1 MAQFG
6 FGLDINETA
15 DKFGYDQYQTSLLE
29 SLGAVA
35 SDNWN
40 FNPSYSIYTNKQ
52 LEEAKS
58 LSIQKKETPVSREIL
73 NNNKEH
79 KRLGLFFDND
89 EYQSVVDIIVNRKKD
104 ERKRQS
110 IIARGPEG
118 SWNPFSGGFY
128 VGASKLATGIGISLL
143 DPINIAASFIPVFG
157 QARFAA
163 LAARTGFKTARLTR
177 GTVEGFA
184 GAIVIEPLVYGL
196 AQKVKAD
203 YDHMD
208 SFLNITFGT
217 IMGGGLHVGAGKLK
231 DLNTARKFKLRQK
244 KIKQARKENKITVD
258 EGADAELNLYREYY
272 PENGRIM
279 MALEKTDPKTR
290 KLLLEKSLND
300 FLLDKPNNIS
310 PIVDADPNLRN
321 VSNTSATPKIKIKSE
336 SKIDQVE
343 LNDVEKNVVKRN
355 SVETDSEI
363 KSLETQLETLRT
375 NQKDLKLKFDEDSFD
390 VKRTKQDLDEA
401 NNKSKDLDEIIKD
414 AINCVNGR

>member
-29 SLGAVA
+29 TLGAVA

-58 LSIQKKETPVSREIL
+58 LSIQKKENPISREIL
-73 NNNKEH
+73 NNNQEN

-110 IIARGPEG
+110 IIARGPDNWG
-118 SWNPFSGGFY
+118 VTAAKFGTG
-128 VGASKLATGIGISLL
+128 LAVSLF

-157 QARFAA
+157 QARFAWIA
-163 LAARTGFKTARLTR
+163 GRTGFKTARLAR
-177 GTVEGFA
+177 DAAE
-184 GAIVIEPLVYGL
+184 GAIGASLVEPLVYGV

-279 MALEKTDPKTR
+279 MELEKTDPKTR

-321 VSNTSATPKIKIKSE
+321 VSNTSATPKIKVKSE

-343 LNDVEKNVVKRN
+343 LNNVEKNIVKRN
-355 SVETDSEI
+355 NVETDSEI

-375 NQKDLKLKFDEDSFD
+375 NQKQDLKLKFNEDSFD
-390 VKRTKQDLDEA
+390 VKRTKEALDEA

>member
-6 FGLDINETA
+6 FGLDINKTA

-29 SLGAVA
+29 TLGAVA

-58 LSIQKKETPVSREIL
+58 LSIQKKENPISREIL
-73 NNNKEH
+73 NSNEEH

-110 IIARGPEG
+110 IIARGPDNWG
-118 SWNPFSGGFY
+118 VTAAKFGTG
-128 VGASKLATGIGISLL
+128 LAVSLF

-157 QARFAA
+157 QARFAW
-163 LAARTGFKTARLTR
+163 LAGRTGLKTARLAR
-177 GTVEGFA
+177 GTVEGA
-184 GAIVIEPLVYGL
+184 VGATLIEPLVYGM

-258 EGADAELNLYREYY
+258 ESADAELNLYREYY
-272 PENGRIM
+272 PENSRIM

-321 VSNTSATPKIKIKSE
+321 VSNTSATPKIKVKSE

-343 LNDVEKNVVKRN
+343 LNNVEKNIVKRN
-355 SVETDSEI
+355 NVETDSEI

-375 NQKDLKLKFDEDSFD
+375 NQKDLKLKFNEDSFD

>member
-58 LSIQKKETPVSREIL
+58 LSIQKKENPISREIL
-73 NNNKEH
+73 NSNEEH

-110 IIARGPEG
+110 IIARGPDNWG
-118 SWNPFSGGFY
+118 VTAAKFGTG
-128 VGASKLATGIGISLL
+128 LAVSLF

-157 QARFAA
+157 QARFLW
-163 LAARTGFKTARLTR
+163 LAGRTSLRTARLAR
-177 GTVEGFA
+177 GTVEGA
-184 GAIVIEPLVYGL
+184 VGATLIEPLVYGV

-258 EGADAELNLYREYY
+258 ESADAELNLYREYY
-272 PENGRIM
+272 PENSRIM

-321 VSNTSATPKIKIKSE
+321 VSNTSATPKIKVKSE

-343 LNDVEKNVVKRN
+343 LNNVEKNIVKRN
-355 SVETDSEI
+355 NVETDSEI

-375 NQKDLKLKFDEDSFD
+375 NQKDLKLKFNEDSFD

>member
-29 SLGAVA
+29 TLGAVA
-35 SDNWN
+35 SDNWT
-40 FNPSYSIYTNKQ
+40 FNPAYSIYTYKQ

-58 LSIQKKETPVSREIL
+58 LSIQKKENPVSRKIL
-73 NNNKEH
+73 NNNQEH
-79 KRLGLFFDND
+79 KQLGLFFDND
-89 EYQSVVDIIVNRKKD
+89 EYQSVVDIMVDRKKD

-110 IIARGPEG
+110 IIARGPDNWG
-118 SWNPFSGGFY
+118 VTAAKFGTG
-128 VGASKLATGIGISLL
+128 LAVSLF
-143 DPINIAASFIPVFG
+143 DPINIAASFIPVVG
-157 QARFAA
+157 QARFAW
-163 LAARTGFKTARLTR
+163 LVGRTSLRTARLAR
-177 GTVEGFA
+177 GTVEGA
-184 GAIVIEPLVYGL
+184 VGATLIEPLVYGV

-258 EGADAELNLYREYY
+258 EGADAEFNLYREYY
-272 PENGRIM
+272 PENSRIM
-279 MALEKTDPKTR
+279 MELEKTDPTTR

-321 VSNTSATPKIKIKSE
+321 VSDTSATPKIKVKSE

-343 LNDVEKNVVKRN
+343 LNNVEKNIVKRN
-355 SVETDSEI
+355 NVETDSEI

-375 NQKDLKLKFDEDSFD
+375 NQKQDLKLKFNEDSFD
-390 VKRTKQDLDEA
+390 VKRTKEALDEA

>member
-1 MAQFG
+1 M
-6 FGLDINETA
+6 
-15 DKFGYDQYQTSLLE
+15 
-29 SLGAVA
+29 
-35 SDNWN
+35 
-40 FNPSYSIYTNKQ
+40 
-52 LEEAKS
+52 
-58 LSIQKKETPVSREIL
+58 
-73 NNNKEH
+73 
-79 KRLGLFFDND
+79 
-89 EYQSVVDIIVNRKKD
+89 
-104 ERKRQS
+104 
-110 IIARGPEG
+110 
-118 SWNPFSGGFY
+118 
-128 VGASKLATGIGISLL
+128 
-143 DPINIAASFIPVFG
+143 FG
-157 QARFAA
+157 QARFAW
-163 LAARTGFKTARLTR
+163 LAGRTGLKTARLAR
-177 GTVEGFA
+177 GTVEGA
-184 GAIVIEPLVYGL
+184 VGATLIEPLVYGM

-258 EGADAELNLYREYY
+258 ESADAELNLYREYY
-272 PENGRIM
+272 PENSRIM

-321 VSNTSATPKIKIKSE
+321 VSNTSATPKIKVKSE

-343 LNDVEKNVVKRN
+343 LNNVEKNIVKRN
-355 SVETDSEI
+355 NVETDSEI

-375 NQKDLKLKFDEDSFD
+375 NQKDLKLKFNEDSFD

>member
-40 FNPSYSIYTNKQ
+40 FNPSYSIYTYKQ

-110 IIARGPEG
+110 IIARGPDNWG
-118 SWNPFSGGFY
+118 VTAAKFG
-128 VGASKLATGIGISLL
+128 TGLTVSLF

-163 LAARTGFKTARLTR
+163 LVGRTGFKTARLAR
-177 GTVEGFA
+177 GTVEGA
-184 GAIVIEPLVYGL
+184 VGATLIEPIVYGV

-321 VSNTSATPKIKIKSE
+321 VSDTSATPKIKVKSE

-355 SVETDSEI
+355 NVETDSEI

>member
-40 FNPSYSIYTNKQ
+40 FNPSYSIYTYKQ

-110 IIARGPEG
+110 IIARGPDNWG
-118 SWNPFSGGFY
+118 VTAAKFG
-128 VGASKLATGIGISLL
+128 TGLTVSLF

-163 LAARTGFKTARLTR
+163 LVGRTGFKTARLAR
-177 GTVEGFA
+177 GTVEGA
-184 GAIVIEPLVYGL
+184 VGATLIEPIVYGI

-279 MALEKTDPKTR
+279 MELEKTDPKTR

-321 VSNTSATPKIKIKSE
+321 VSDTSATPKIKVKSE

-355 SVETDSEI
+355 NVETDSEI

>member
-58 LSIQKKETPVSREIL
+58 LSIQKKENPISREIL
-73 NNNKEH
+73 NSNEEH

-110 IIARGPEG
+110 IIARGPDNWG
-118 SWNPFSGGFY
+118 VTAAKFGTG
-128 VGASKLATGIGISLL
+128 LAVSLF

-157 QARFAA
+157 QARFLW
-163 LAARTGFKTARLTR
+163 LAGRTSLRTARLAR
-177 GTVEGFA
+177 GTVEGA
-184 GAIVIEPLVYGL
+184 VGATLIEPLVYGV

-321 VSNTSATPKIKIKSE
+321 VSNTSATPKIKVKSE

-355 SVETDSEI
+355 NVETDSEI

-375 NQKDLKLKFDEDSFD
+375 NQKDLELKFKEDSFD
-390 VKRTKQDLDEA
+390 VKRTKEALDET

>member
-35 SDNWN
+35 LDNFN

-58 LSIQKKETPVSREIL
+58 LSIQKKENPISREIL
-73 NNNKEH
+73 NNNQEN

-110 IIARGPEG
+110 IIARGPDNWG
-118 SWNPFSGGFY
+118 VTAAKFGTG
-128 VGASKLATGIGISLL
+128 LAVSLF

-157 QARFAA
+157 QARFLW
-163 LAARTGFKTARLTR
+163 LAGRTSLRTARLTR
-177 GTVEGFA
+177 GTVEGA
-184 GAIVIEPLVYGL
+184 VGAIAIEPLVYGV

-321 VSNTSATPKIKIKSE
+321 VSNTSATPKIKVKSE

-355 SVETDSEI
+355 NVETDSEI

-375 NQKDLKLKFDEDSFD
+375 NQKDLELKFKEDSFD
-390 VKRTKQDLDEA
+390 VKRTKEALDEA

>member
-29 SLGAVA
+29 TLGAVA

-58 LSIQKKETPVSREIL
+58 LSIQKKENPISREIL
-73 NNNKEH
+73 NNNQEN

-110 IIARGPEG
+110 IIARGPDNWG
-118 SWNPFSGGFY
+118 VTAAKFGTG
-128 VGASKLATGIGISLL
+128 LAVSLF

-157 QARFAA
+157 QARFAWIA
-163 LAARTGFKTARLTR
+163 GRTGFKTARLAR
-177 GTVEGFA
+177 GAAE
-184 GAIVIEPLVYGL
+184 GAIGASLVEPLVYGV

-279 MALEKTDPKTR
+279 MELEKTDPKTR

-321 VSNTSATPKIKIKSE
+321 VSDTSATPKIKVKSE
-336 SKIDQVE
+336 AKIDQVE
-343 LNDVEKNVVKRN
+343 LNNVEKNIVKRN
-355 SVETDSEI
+355 NVETDSEI

-375 NQKDLKLKFDEDSFD
+375 NQKDLKLKFNEDSFD
-390 VKRTKQDLDEA
+390 VKRTKEALDET

>member
-40 FNPSYSIYTNKQ
+40 FNPAYSIYTYKQ

-110 IIARGPEG
+110 IIARGPDNWG
-118 SWNPFSGGFY
+118 VTAAKFGTG
-128 VGASKLATGIGISLL
+128 LAVSLF

-157 QARFAA
+157 QARFAW
-163 LAARTGFKTARLTR
+163 LVGRTGFKTARLAR
-177 GTVEGFA
+177 GTVEGA
-184 GAIVIEPLVYGL
+184 VGATLIEPIVYGV

-279 MALEKTDPKTR
+279 MELEKTDPKTR

-321 VSNTSATPKIKIKSE
+321 VSDTSATPKIKVKSE

-355 SVETDSEI
+355 NVETDSEI

>member
-29 SLGAVA
+29 TLGAVA

-58 LSIQKKETPVSREIL
+58 LSIQKKENPISREIL
-73 NNNKEH
+73 NNNQEN

-110 IIARGPEG
+110 IIARGPDNWG
-118 SWNPFSGGFY
+118 VTAAKFGTG
-128 VGASKLATGIGISLL
+128 LAVSLF

-157 QARFAA
+157 QARFAWIA
-163 LAARTGFKTARLTR
+163 GRTGFKTARLAR
-177 GTVEGFA
+177 GAAE
-184 GAIVIEPLVYGL
+184 GAIGASLVEPLVYGV

-321 VSNTSATPKIKIKSE
+321 VSDTSATPKIKVKSE
-336 SKIDQVE
+336 AKIDQVE
-343 LNDVEKNVVKRN
+343 LNNVEKNIVKRN
-355 SVETDSEI
+355 NVETDSEI

-375 NQKDLKLKFDEDSFD
+375 NQKDLKLKFNEDSFD
-390 VKRTKQDLDEA
+390 VKRTKEALDET

>member
-6 FGLDINETA
+6 FGLDINKTA

-29 SLGAVA
+29 TLGAVGE
-35 SDNWN
+35 DNWT
-40 FNPSYSIYTNKQ
+40 FNPAYSIYTYKQ

-58 LSIQKKETPVSREIL
+58 LSIQKNENPISREIL
-73 NNNKEH
+73 NSNEEH

-110 IIARGPEG
+110 IIARGPDNWG
-118 SWNPFSGGFY
+118 VTAAKFGTG
-128 VGASKLATGIGISLL
+128 LAVSLF

-157 QARFAA
+157 QARFLW
-163 LAARTGFKTARLTR
+163 LAGRTSLRTARLAR
-177 GTVEGFA
+177 GTVEGA
-184 GAIVIEPLVYGL
+184 VGATLIEPLVYGM

-258 EGADAELNLYREYY
+258 ESADAELNLYREYY
-272 PENGRIM
+272 PENSRIM

-321 VSNTSATPKIKIKSE
+321 VSNTSATPKIKVKSE

-343 LNDVEKNVVKRN
+343 LNNVEKNIVKRN
-355 SVETDSEI
+355 NVETDSEI

-375 NQKDLKLKFDEDSFD
+375 NQKDLKLKFNEDSFD
-390 VKRTKQDLDEA
+390 VKRTKEALDEA

>member
-35 SDNWN
+35 SDNWT
-40 FNPSYSIYTNKQ
+40 FNPAYSIYTYKQ

-58 LSIQKKETPVSREIL
+58 LSIQKKENPVSRKIL
-73 NNNKEH
+73 NNNQEH
-79 KRLGLFFDND
+79 KQLGLFFDND
-89 EYQSVVDIIVNRKKD
+89 EYQSVVDIMVDRKKD

-110 IIARGPEG
+110 IIARGPDNWG
-118 SWNPFSGGFY
+118 VTAAKFGTG
-128 VGASKLATGIGISLL
+128 LAVSLF
-143 DPINIAASFIPVFG
+143 DPINIAASFIPVVG
-157 QARFAA
+157 QARFAW
-163 LAARTGFKTARLTR
+163 LVGRTSLRTARLAR
-177 GTVEGFA
+177 GTVEGA
-184 GAIVIEPLVYGL
+184 VGATLIEPLVYGV

-258 EGADAELNLYREYY
+258 EGADAELNLYKEYY

-279 MALEKTDPKTR
+279 MELEKTDPTTR
-290 KLLLEKSLND
+290 NLLLEKSLND

-321 VSNTSATPKIKIKSE
+321 VSDTSATPKIKVKSE

-375 NQKDLKLKFDEDSFD
+375 NQKDLELKFNEDSFD
-390 VKRTKQDLDEA
+390 VKRTKQDLDEV

>member
-29 SLGAVA
+29 TLGAVA

-58 LSIQKKETPVSREIL
+58 LSIQKKENPISREIL
-73 NNNKEH
+73 NNNQEN

-104 ERKRQS
+104 ERERQS
-110 IIARGPEG
+110 IIARGPDNWG
-118 SWNPFSGGFY
+118 VTAAKFGTG
-128 VGASKLATGIGISLL
+128 LAVSLF

-157 QARFAA
+157 QARFAWIA
-163 LAARTGFKTARLTR
+163 GRTGFKTARLAR
-177 GTVEGFA
+177 GAAE
-184 GAIVIEPLVYGL
+184 GAIGASLVEPLVYGV

-272 PENGRIM
+272 PKNARIM

-290 KLLLEKSLND
+290 NLLLEKSVND
-300 FLLDKPNNIS
+300 FLLDKSNNIS

-321 VSNTSATPKIKIKSE
+321 VSDTSATPKIKVKSE

-343 LNDVEKNVVKRN
+343 LNNVKKNIVKRN
-355 SVETDSEI
+355 NVETDSEI

-375 NQKDLKLKFDEDSFD
+375 NQNDLKLKFNEDSFD
-390 VKRTKQDLDEA
+390 VKRTKEALDET

>member
-29 SLGAVA
+29 TLGAVA

-58 LSIQKKETPVSREIL
+58 LSIQKKENPISREIL
-73 NNNKEH
+73 NNNQEH
-79 KRLGLFFDND
+79 KQLGLFFDND

-110 IIARGPEG
+110 IIARGPDNWG
-118 SWNPFSGGFY
+118 VTAAKFGTG
-128 VGASKLATGIGISLL
+128 LAVSLF

-157 QARFAA
+157 QARFAWIA
-163 LAARTGFKTARLTR
+163 GRTGFKTARLAR
-177 GTVEGFA
+177 GAAE
-184 GAIVIEPLVYGL
+184 GAIGASLVEPLVYGV

-272 PENGRIM
+272 PKNARIM

-290 KLLLEKSLND
+290 NLLLEKSVND
-300 FLLDKPNNIS
+300 FLLDKSNNIS

-321 VSNTSATPKIKIKSE
+321 VSDTSATPKIKVKSE

-343 LNDVEKNVVKRN
+343 LNNVEKNIVKRN
-355 SVETDSEI
+355 NVETDSEI

-375 NQKDLKLKFDEDSFD
+375 NQKDLKLKFNEDSFD
-390 VKRTKQDLDEA
+390 VKRTKEALDEA

>member
-1 MAQFG
+1 MPQGLSNMAQFG

-29 SLGAVA
+29 SFGAVA

-40 FNPSYSIYTNKQ
+40 FNPSYAIDTYRQ

-110 IIARGPEG
+110 IIARGPDNWG
-118 SWNPFSGGFY
+118 VTAAKF
-128 VGASKLATGIGISLL
+128 GIGLTVSLF

-163 LAARTGFKTARLTR
+163 LVGRTGFKTARLTR
-177 GTVEGFA
+177 GMVEGA
-184 GAIVIEPLVYGL
+184 VGAALIEPIVYGV

-321 VSNTSATPKIKIKSE
+321 VSDTSATPKIKVKSE

-375 NQKDLKLKFDEDSFD
+375 NQKDLKLKFNEDSFD
-390 VKRTKQDLDEA
+390 VKRTKEALDET

-414 AINCVNGR
+414 AINCANGR

>member
-29 SLGAVA
+29 TLGAVA

-58 LSIQKKETPVSREIL
+58 LSIQKKENPVSRKIL
-73 NNNKEH
+73 NNNQEH
-79 KRLGLFFDND
+79 KQLGLFFDND

-104 ERKRQS
+104 ERERQS
-110 IIARGPEG
+110 IIARGPDNWG
-118 SWNPFSGGFY
+118 VTAAKFGTG
-128 VGASKLATGIGISLL
+128 LAVSLF

-163 LAARTGFKTARLTR
+163 LVAKPYMTFARARAIR
-177 GTVEGFA
+177 GTVEGA
-184 GAIVIEPLVYGL
+184 VGATLIEPIVYGV

-321 VSNTSATPKIKIKSE
+321 VSDTSATPKIKVKSE

-355 SVETDSEI
+355 NVETDSEI

-375 NQKDLKLKFDEDSFD
+375 NQKDLELKFVEDSFD
-390 VKRTKQDLDEA
+390 VKRTKEALDET